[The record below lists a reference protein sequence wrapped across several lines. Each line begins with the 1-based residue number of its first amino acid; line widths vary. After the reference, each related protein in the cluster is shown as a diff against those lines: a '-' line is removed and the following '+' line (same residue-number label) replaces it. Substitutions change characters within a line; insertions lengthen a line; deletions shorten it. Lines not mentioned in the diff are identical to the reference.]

1 MSNIS
6 FLQSE
11 IDQHLDGAFQ
21 VCTSVHGGA
30 IDLLDAN
37 GYYVATLDEDEATL
51 DTISSF

>member
-11 IDQHLDGAFQ
+11 IDQHLDGAFR

-37 GYYVATLDEDEATL
+37 GEDEATL
-51 DTISSF
+51 EVIGNSTFITI